1 MFVKHDMS
9 YVGDTAN
16 KLLEKGYADLTVH
29 SLWFDRYFT
38 EEQKMKNRELGSS
51 MSVEEWSAYCDNI
64 SKSLEQPMKEVL
76 KKFVERYDIHQVSE
90 ETSTM
95 THYKSDWDLFFHS
108 NRGWNGKTWMDS
120 FDLTFNK
127 DRTAEQNMKLLDE
140 ILLLL
145 ETLEYDNIYCRVQYT
160 ALYDEKNLAEE
171 GIRIC
176 EELAGKVIY
185 YCGYEG
191 KIKEVPSSQGVKEFG
206 FFKKSAKR
214 KYFPVKYSTVIAE
227 YGEPYRMYLYDIFL
241 DGAYIGDQGDGE
253 FRTKEEAQAD
263 ADDYIISELS
273 AEYNRPV
280 SDFKVTVYKA
290 NY

>member
-1 MFVKHDMS
+1 MFVKQDMS
-9 YVGDTAN
+9 YIGDTAN
-16 KLLEKGYADLTVH
+16 KLLEKGYAELTVH
-29 SLWFDRYFT
+29 SLGFDRYFT

-51 MSVEEWSAYCDNI
+51 MSVEEWSAYCDSI
-64 SKSLEQPMKEVL
+64 SKALEQPMTEVL
-76 KKFVERYDIHQVSE
+76 GKI
-90 ETSTM
+90 M
-95 THYKSDWDLFFHS
+95 THYNSDWDLYFHS

-120 FDLTFNK
+120 FDLTFNMG
-127 DRTAEQNMKLLDE
+127 RTAEQNMKLLDE

-160 ALYDEKNLAEE
+160 VVYDEERLAEE

-191 KIKEVPSSQGVKEFG
+191 KIKEVAGSNGAKEFG
-206 FFKKSAKR
+206 FFKKRAR
-214 KYFPVKYSTVIAE
+214 GKYFPVKYSELVANYAE
-227 YGEPYRMYLYDIFL
+227 PKLLYDIFL
-241 DGAYIGDQGDGE
+241 DGACVGNQGDGE
-253 FRTKEEAQAD
+253 FYTEVEAQAD

>member
-1 MFVKHDMS
+1 MFVKKDLS

-16 KLLEKGYADLTVH
+16 KLLEKGYAQLSVH

-95 THYKSDWDLFFHS
+95 THYNSDWDLFFHS

-127 DRTAEQNMKLLDE
+127 GRTAEQNMKLLDE

-160 ALYDEKNLAEE
+160 VVYDEERLAEE

-191 KIKEVPSSQGVKEFG
+191 KIKEVAGSNGAKEFG
-206 FFKKSAKR
+206 FFKKRAR
-214 KYFPVKYSTVIAE
+214 GKYFPVKYSELVANYAE
-227 YGEPYRMYLYDIFL
+227 PKLLYDIFL
-241 DGAYIGDQGDGE
+241 DGACVGNQGDGE
-253 FRTKEEAQAD
+253 FYTEVEAQAD